1 MEQGF
6 EPKIPDVLPV
16 IPIKGGI
23 IFPGMAIPFTV
34 REKIYQKVIDESLKG
49 EKIFGS
55 FLQKNP
61 DTKVPS
67 PEELHNIGCAVYI
80 HRMIRAP
87 DGSMRLFV
95 QGIKRIKA
103 IEFQKK
109 EEFYLA
115 KIEILKDIIK
125 EDKKNLE
132 ALKQSILSLLK
143 EIVENVPVF
152 PEDVLIFLSGV
163 EDYSLFSDM
172 IASSMNFE
180 PGKKQ
185 MLLETLNVEERMRK
199 IISLLKEEVEVI
211 RVSAK
216 IREEV
221 DEKLEKARREHI
233 LREQLKAIQKELG
246 EIDETEKEIQELR
259 KKVEEAGMPDEAK
272 EVALREIDKLSRL
285 HPASPEYS
293 VSRNYIDWLLALP
306 WSKETEDILDIKRA
320 KKVLDEDHYNL
331 EKVKERILEFLAV
344 RMLNKK
350 GTKGPILCFVGP
362 PGVGKTSLGKSI
374 ARALGRKFIRMALGG
389 IRDEAEIRGHRRTY
403 VGALPGRIIQGIRQA
418 GTKNPVFMLDEVD
431 KIGFDFR
438 GDPSS
443 ALLEVLDPEQN
454 YSFRDH
460 YIEVPFDL
468 SNVFF
473 ITTANTTHTIPPPLL
488 DRMEVIEIPGYTHEE
503 KIYIARNYLIP
514 RQKKENGLT
523 GIELKFT
530 NKAIFKIIS
539 EYTREAGVRQL
550 ERRISGIMRK
560 IAMEVVS
567 SRNGKTRYTIGI
579 SDIEKYLG
587 PPLIYSETKAR
598 KGLVGVATGL
608 AWTYSGGEI
617 LFIES
622 AKMPGKGNLIL
633 TGKLGEVMRE
643 SCQAALTLVRA
654 NSDRLNID
662 PSIFEKVD
670 IHIHIPEGAIPK
682 DGPSAGVAIFASL
695 VSLFTEKPVDP
706 EIAMTGEITLRG
718 KVMPVGGIKEK
729 VLAAKRAGI
738 NKVILPEW
746 NKKDLKDIPK
756 HILKNV
762 TFYFVNNIYEVLKII
777 FPEKIKK
784 DEKGKVTQH

>member
-34 REKIYQKVIDESLKG
+34 KEKIYQKVIDESLKG

-61 DTKVPS
+61 EIKIPS
-67 PEELHNIGCAVYI
+67 PEELHHIGCAVYI

-95 QGIKRIKA
+95 QGIKRIRV

-109 EEFYLA
+109 EEIYLA
-115 KIEILKDIIK
+115 KIEILKDEIK

-132 ALKQSILSLLK
+132 ALKQSTLSLLK

-152 PEDVLIFLSGV
+152 PEDVLMFLSGID
-163 EDYSLFSDM
+163 DYSLFSDM

-180 PGKKQ
+180 PEKKQ
-185 MLLETLNVEERMRK
+185 MLLETLNVEERMKK
-199 IISLLKEEVEVI
+199 IIFLLKEEVEVV

-221 DEKLEKARREHI
+221 DEKLEKSRREHI

-259 KKVEEAGMPDEAK
+259 KKVEEAGMLDEAK

-331 EKVKERILEFLAV
+331 EKVRDRILEFLAV

-488 DRMEVIEIPGYTHEE
+488 DRMEVIEVPGYTHEE

-560 IAMEVVS
+560 IAMEVIS

-608 AWTYSGGEI
+608 AWTYSGGGI

-654 NSDRLNID
+654 NSNRLNID

-695 VSLFTEKPVDP
+695 VSLFTEKPIDP

-729 VLAAKRAGI
+729 VLAAKRVGI

-762 TFYFVNNIYEVLKII
+762 TFYFANNIYEVLKII